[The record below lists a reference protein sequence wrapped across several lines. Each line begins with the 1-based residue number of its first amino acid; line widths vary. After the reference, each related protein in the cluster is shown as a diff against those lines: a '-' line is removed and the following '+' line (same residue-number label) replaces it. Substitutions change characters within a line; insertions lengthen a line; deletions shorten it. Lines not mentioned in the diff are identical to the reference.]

1 MNKYIEGIA
10 KMIIL
15 RSDISRT
22 GAVATKSEYL
32 TGRADEGDYILA
44 QIKQFFPD
52 EVEMAQASLAQTTIP
67 TPTTISG

>member
-22 GAVATKSEYL
+22 GAVATKSEYS

-44 QIKQFFPD
+44 QIKQFFPN
-52 EVEMAQASLAQTTIP
+52 EVEMAQASLAQTTTQ